1 MISSRLARRVESL
14 PGWFLPR
21 ERIVGSCEAERI
33 REVTLQDLERRRG
46 VRSCATLPWPPRRR
60 MLGGAIVGKSVVVLG
75 V

>member
-21 ERIVGSCEAERI
+21 ARMVGSCEAERI

-46 VRSCATLPWPPRRR
+46 VRSWATLPWPPRRR
-60 MLGGAIVGKSVVVLG
+60 MLGGDIVGLIMACLSV
-75 V
+75 